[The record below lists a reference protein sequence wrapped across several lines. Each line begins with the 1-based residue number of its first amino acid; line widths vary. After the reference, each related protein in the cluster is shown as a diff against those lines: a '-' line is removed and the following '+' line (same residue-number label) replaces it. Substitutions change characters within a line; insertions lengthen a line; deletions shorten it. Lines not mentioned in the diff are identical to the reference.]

1 MEESFQISLK
11 MVKYWYQS
19 MAISYLCV
27 PKYSEQTLQKLYKK
41 ICSQALNKSDS
52 ILKRGASS
60 LPKDKREETT

>member
-1 MEESFQISLK
+1 
-11 MVKYWYQS
+11 

-27 PKYSEQTLQKLYKK
+27 PKYSEQILQKLHKK

-52 ILKRGASS
+52 ILKGGASS